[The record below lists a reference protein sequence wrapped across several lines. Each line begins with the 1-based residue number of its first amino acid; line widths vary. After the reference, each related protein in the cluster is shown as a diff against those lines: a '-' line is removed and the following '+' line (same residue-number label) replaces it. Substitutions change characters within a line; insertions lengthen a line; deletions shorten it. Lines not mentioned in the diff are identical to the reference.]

1 MPTFLTKLL
10 LTTIP
15 ALVAS
20 YFLNGVHIDS
30 VFTAFMVAAVLGLLN
45 AFIKPILILLTLP
58 ITIITLGLFLIII
71 NMLIIKWAADLV
83 PGFEIDGWWAALL
96 FSLIVS
102 LVNSLLESMVTNN
115 KKSK

>member
-10 LTTIP
+10 LTTIA

-102 LVNSLLESMVTNN
+102 LVNSLLESMMTNN